1 MKKQNKSSMFMSEAS
16 MSGKET
22 SNSIEKTR
30 EFNNEKQDAGEA
42 YSSCDNKTLRVTS
55 NVKKS
60 LSKKSGKNSGSKK
73 PVIPVFFSI
82 DSKYAPFF
90 SVTLSSLLDNASEE
104 YAYRIIVLHQ
114 GLRESDKKQLRKV
127 PKSYPGK
134 DVSFDFVP
142 IRRNMSAIVRNMERQ
157 SGSLYKTL
165 TIYYRLFIPVMF
177 PEFEKAIYLDSDMVV
192 TDDISKL
199 YNIELG
205 SHLLGAVNDAS
216 VYGVKP
222 FAEYIQKAL
231 GIELTKYVN
240 SGVLL
245 MNMRGL
251 REVHFHDRFLEL
263 MNRYGFDTVAPDQD
277 YINVLCKDRIL
288 LLDGRWNTMPLR
300 GVPEKEEVG
309 IVHYNLN
316 NKPWRFDNIPYGEHF
331 WRYAETSPY
340 YRTILRVREQ
350 YNEPSRHADEMKIK
364 ELLECASRMV
374 SEAFNFRTVYALGL
388 EMPL

>member
-1 MKKQNKSSMFMSEAS
+1 MKKQNKSSMFMSEAT

-22 SNSIEKTR
+22 SNSIERNR
-30 EFNNEKQDAGEA
+30 EFNNEEQDAGEA

-55 NVKKS
+55 NPKKS
-60 LSKKSGKNSGSKK
+60 LSKKSRKNSGSKK

-114 GLRESDKKQLRKV
+114 GLRASDKKQLRKV
-127 PKSYPGK
+127 PKIYPGK

-165 TIYYRLFIPVMF
+165 TIYYRLFIPIMF
-177 PEFEKAIYLDSDMVV
+177 PEFEKAIYLDSDMVI

-205 SHLLGAVNDAS
+205 SHLLGAVNDGS

-222 FAEYIQKAL
+222 FAEYIQQAL

-245 MNMRGL
+245 MNMSGL

-300 GVPEKEEVG
+300 GVPEKDEIG

-350 YNEPSRHADEMKIK
+350 YNEPCRHADEMKIK